1 MQLLTSFHQEAKQQR
16 YRIFALLS
24 CILFA
29 WLLIAIVQ
37 GHFENSALV
46 EDNKQLYQSN
56 LQYLQLVEQQIMKD
70 LADVNALNAALNVAK
85 SSQFGISFI
94 VDFNVQI
101 GSLLAD
107 FSSLLEK
114 SSHYLFWSLALVGA
128 IQALT
133 FLAEQL
139 SPWLL
144 QVGLLYSIVW
154 AALCVIKPQL
164 VYRPSL
170 QWLGKAFALVFVLCH
185 IVIPY
190 SIHVSAKSS
199 QIVASELGHKA
210 DLGYFRD
217 VAKEMNTSL
226 SSTDLKE
233 HAKHGVK
240 VLHKSLAVKLPNK
253 LLKANS
259 VVTHNLAHKFIA
271 FVLLP
276 LLFAGLLFLLIKRCL
291 HSLLGTPPSFITE
304 LKATAK

>member
-1 MQLLTSFHQEAKQQR
+1 MQLLTSFHQDIKQQR
-16 YRIFALLS
+16 YRLVALLS
-24 CILFA
+24 SVMIA

-37 GHFENSALV
+37 GSFADSALV
-46 EDNKQLYQSN
+46 QDNKHLYQSN
-56 LQYLQLVEQQIMKD
+56 LHYLQQVEQQIMND

-94 VDFNVQI
+94 VDFDVEI

-144 QVGLLYSIVW
+144 QAALLYGFFW
-154 AALCVIKPQL
+154 AVLCVVKPQL
-164 VYRPSL
+164 RYRPSL
-170 QWLGKAFALVFVLCH
+170 QWLGKAFALAFVMCH
-185 IVIPY
+185 MVLPY
-190 SIHVSAKSS
+190 SIHVSAKTS
-199 QIVASELGHKA
+199 QVVAAELGHKA
-210 DLGYFRD
+210 DLGYFSD
-217 VAKEMNTSL
+217 VANEMNTSL

-240 VLHKSLAVKLPNK
+240 VLHKALAVKLSNK
-253 LLKANS
+253 LLKGNS

-276 LLFAGLLFLLIKRCL
+276 ILFAGLLYLLIRRCL
-291 HSLLGTPPSFITE
+291 HSLLGEPPPFISE
-304 LKATAK
+304 HLATGK